1 MADYIDREALTKRLT
16 RNLNACNPGTF
27 SEGCYADAIE
37 TVKHFPAADVE
48 PVRRWIPCSK
58 ALPNTRER
66 VLATDGVFVGEM
78 CINKRGQWQRYN
90 IANYETLMSLD
101 ILAWMPLPEPPEM
114 DGGGEDG

>member
-1 MADYIDREALTKRLT
+1 MADYIDREAAE
-16 RNLNACNPGTF
+16 NLFYAVDPENDGSDGGTIILLPGTYN
-27 SEGCYADAIE
+27 SAEIGAMLE
-37 TVKHFPAADVE
+37 SLPAADVE
-48 PVRRWIPCSK
+48 PVRRWIPCRK

-101 ILAWMPLPEPPEM
+101 ILA
-114 DGGGEDG
+114 